1 MRSPRGGAG
10 LVVLAVT
17 ALLLV
22 TGAPTAYARVPSGAP
37 DPGGSGAIVVDAATG
52 EVLLDE
58 NPDEPR
64 AIASATKL
72 MTALLTLERAQLGET
87 YAAVPYQALPA
98 ESRIGLRTGERMRVR
113 DLLVALLLESA
124 NDASVTLAE
133 RIAGS
138 RRAFVRL
145 MNQRARELG
154 LRSTSYA
161 NPIGLDDPDNRS
173 SARDLATLARRLL
186 RDRRF
191 ARIVDRTSAELRS
204 GSRPRVVINRNRL
217 VRGHAFVDGVKTGHT
232 RQAGYVL
239 VGSASR
245 KGARV
250 VSVVLGE
257 PSEAARDADSLA
269 LLRWGLGRFRRV
281 RALDEGRSAARA
293 RVDGFDGR
301 GVGLAPARSVSLTV
315 RRGRRPSTRVD
326 APEELSGPMPAGRRV
341 GEATVYYEGRA
352 VRTVPLVTTAAVP
365 EAGLLHRLD
374 SGLPF
379 AVGALV
385 LLVVGIGV
393 LAIGRRRG
401 RRGRRRR
408 ATVAR

>member
-1 MRSPRGGAG
+1 MRTLPGGAAFAAVAVIALA
-10 LVVLAVT
+10 LVAST
-17 ALLLV
+17 ADAL
-22 TGAPTAYARVPSGAP
+22 ARVPPGAP

-58 NPDEPR
+58 NADESR
-64 AIASATKL
+64 AIASTTKL
-72 MTALLTLERAQLGET
+72 MTALLTLERARLGET
-87 YAAVPYQALPA
+87 YTAVPYPALAA
-98 ESRIGLRTGERMRVR
+98 ESRIGLRPGERMRVR
-113 DLLVALLLESA
+113 DLLAALLLESA
-124 NDASVTLAE
+124 NDASATLAA

-191 ARIVDRTSAELRS
+191 ARIVDRPSAELRS
-204 GSRPRVVINRNRL
+204 GSRPRVVANRNRL

-239 VGSASR
+239 VGSASLR
-245 KGARV
+245 GARV

-257 PSEAARDADSLA
+257 PSEAARDADTLA

-281 RALDEGRSAARA
+281 RVLDEDRAVARA
-293 RVDGFDGR
+293 GVVGFDGR
-301 GVGLAPARSVSLTV
+301 RVALSPARSASATL
-315 RRGRRPSTRVD
+315 RRGRGFSMRVE
-326 APEELSGPMPAGRRV
+326 APPELTGPLPAGRRV
-341 GEATVYYEGRA
+341 GRVTIVHDGRA
-352 VRTVPLVTTAAVP
+352 VRTVPVVTTAAVP
-365 EAGLLHRLD
+365 EAGLLRRLD
-374 SGLPF
+374 PGASF
-379 AVGALV
+379 AVAAFAL
-385 LLVVGIGV
+385 LAVG
-393 LAIGRRRG
+393 LAARALARRRA